1 MVTGRGAKQQQQ
13 QKQNFNQL
21 ASQIKA
27 NGAQQANITGDS
39 LKAQT
44 DLLTKTFGE
53 VTNVQIVGQTGPV
66 LVTTSGQG
74 LTGLAGKAAGGAGG
88 LGKGVSFDGTTSDT
102 QFGFADLE
110 DLEAGYDMSGFSGSL
125 EDYASSVGYD
135 MNGVS
140 DASQMVGM
148 EFSALGTESFSLGNS
163 FMNLGGIAQMAG
175 AGLGALLGGAI
186 GGPAGSAI
194 GSIVGT
200 IGGIFLKSLLLSSGG
215 LVNGHGAVG
224 RMAGGGAV
232 HRFAGGGL
240 LRDSVPAL
248 LEPGEFV
255 MRKSAVDS
263 MGLPAMER
271 MNAIGKS
278 GMPPVK
284 IQIENSGQEKDAE
297 QGESMMDGEAMV
309 VKMILKDLKSN
320 GPIRKSIR
328 ANGR

>member
-1 MVTGRGAKQQQQ
+1 
-13 QKQNFNQL
+13 
-21 ASQIKA
+21 
-27 NGAQQANITGDS
+27 
-39 LKAQT
+39 
-44 DLLTKTFGE
+44 
-53 VTNVQIVGQTGPV
+53 
-66 LVTTSGQG
+66 
-74 LTGLAGKAAGGAGG
+74 
-88 LGKGVSFDGTTSDT
+88 
-102 QFGFADLE
+102 
-110 DLEAGYDMSGFSGSL
+110 
-125 EDYASSVGYD
+125 
-135 MNGVS
+135 
-140 DASQMVGM
+140 M

-163 FMNLGGIAQMAG
+163 FMNLGNIAQMAG
-175 AGLGALLGGAI
+175 AGLGALLGNAI

-194 GSIVGT
+194 GGIVGA
-200 IGGIFLKSLLLSSGG
+200 IAPMLIKSFFFSNGG
-215 LVNGHGAVG
+215 LVNGYGAVG

-240 LRDSVPAL
+240 QRDSVPAL

-271 MNAIGKS
+271 MNSTGKS

-297 QGESMMDGEAMV
+297 QGETMMDGEAMV